1 MSAST
6 IDVITKNAFFAG
18 IPADLAAAL
27 ASLSSITDLKIGQM
41 LLHVGEPA
49 GHFYIVERGLVSIEL
64 YAPGRDSIV
73 VDQIPPGEVV
83 GWSWLVPPYRWR
95 FDARAVVPTSVI
107 DFDAMTLRERLET
120 DPRLGYEVMKRFI
133 PVMSRR
139 LASARER
146 LVESVTD
153 PA

>member
-1 MSAST
+1 MNLETTDA
-6 IDVITKNAFFAG
+6 IAQNPFFRG
-18 IPADLAAAL
+18 IPPDLARAL
-27 ASLSSITDLKIGQM
+27 ASYASLSELKIGQL

-49 GHFYIVERGLVSIEL
+49 EHFYVVAHGLVAIEL
-64 YAPGRDSIV
+64 YAAGRPAIV
-73 VDQIPPGEVV
+73 VDQVRAGDVV

-95 FDARAVVPTSVI
+95 FDARAVEPAVVI
-107 DFDAMTLRERLET
+107 DFDAEPLRERMEV
-120 DPRLGYEVMKRFI
+120 DPRLGYEVVKRFI

-146 LVESVTD
+146 LVESVSE